1 MGKYQAKISGQGQVV
16 GLQVTEQVRAL
27 ALDDCVERYDGWTGA
42 PNRGRSSRSFTSR
55 FAEQSGVRVPR
66 LAAVGI
72 ALMD

>member
-1 MGKYQAKISGQGQVV
+1 VDRGRSWITGY
-16 GLQVTEQVRAL
+16 RAGTRL
-27 ALDDCVERYDGWTGA
+27 SPRRLLERYDGWTGA
-42 PNRGRSSRSFTSR
+42 PNRGRSYRSFTDR